1 MHKWFNSVPYKWMLR
16 WQWQDWLDAISS
28 ITSSSLSFLYWYYP
42 YRLFLHDDNL
52 KAVTV
57 GWCSKAN
64 HWSFRR
70 KFWLQPVWQVVKDKT
85 WQWVYTVYD
94 PFWISSGT
102 QCSYTVRQTFY
113 SWSFSLNLSN
123 FNNKIKLL
131 SVAFTSM
138 CIILDFFQ
146 GFKRVVLA

>member
-52 KAVTV
+52 KGVTV

-64 HWSFRR
+64 HWSFWG
-70 KFWLQPVWQVVKDKT
+70 KSWLQPVWQVVKDKT

-94 PFWISSGT
+94 PFWVSAGT

-113 SWSFSLNLSN
+113 SWSFGLNLSN

-138 CIILDFFQ
+138 CYIFDFFQ